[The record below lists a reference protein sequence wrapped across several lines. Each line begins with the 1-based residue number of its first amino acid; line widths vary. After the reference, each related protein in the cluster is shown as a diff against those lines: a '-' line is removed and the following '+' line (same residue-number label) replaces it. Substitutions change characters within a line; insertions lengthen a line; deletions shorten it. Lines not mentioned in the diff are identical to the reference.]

1 MTESDLAALTRLGLV
16 NQLRL
21 PDGTLAAVFTKEY
34 RDLGAAVCTLSQLL
48 ERRGIT
54 QGQLLHL
61 LEVVHK
67 EIELFCAEK
76 DAEKDELTANE
87 EWDR

>member
-34 RDLGAAVCTLSQLL
+34 RDLAAAVCEIAQLL
-48 ERRGIT
+48 DKSGIT
-54 QGQLLHL
+54 KDHLIHL
-61 LEVVHK
+61 LGVVHK
-67 EIELFCAEK
+67 EIELFFAEQ
-76 DAEKDELTANE
+76 DAEKDERTANE